1 VCIVLC
7 LRESSNFL
15 SASNCGLGASSCG
28 FGGFDDI
35 FSEYDATSAIP
46 LSCSA
51 LRGRGCDWRKVGVDF
66 DVGQMI
72 SQPSDSGSSDQLTI
86 VEFNTLQVMT

>member
-7 LRESSNFL
+7 LRESSSFL
-15 SASNCGLGASSCG
+15 SASNSGLGASSCG
-28 FGGFDDI
+28 FGGDDI
-35 FSEYDATSAIP
+35 SSEYDATSAIP

-51 LRGRGCDWRKVGVDF
+51 LRWRGCDWRKVGVDF

-86 VEFNTLQVMT
+86 VEFNALQVMT